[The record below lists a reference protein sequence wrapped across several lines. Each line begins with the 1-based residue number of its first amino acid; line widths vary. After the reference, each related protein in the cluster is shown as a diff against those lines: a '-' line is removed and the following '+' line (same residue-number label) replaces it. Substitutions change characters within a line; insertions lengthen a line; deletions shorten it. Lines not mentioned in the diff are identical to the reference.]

1 MFAQRHPLAATV
13 ATSAIILAFGA
24 AAHATMPRTEMRAA
38 ADGIGTRATVLHV
51 AVHRNCRIE
60 GGRRVCGVYRPGS
73 LWTPTP
79 TESSRMTRF
88 GFSTG
93 GSANV
98 FLHHSSTTGSGEAEQ
113 GTTLRS
119 VFPNSVS
126 GAGGH

>member
-1 MFAQRHPLAATV
+1 MFAQRHSLAATV

-24 AAHATMPRTEMRAA
+24 AAHATMARTEMRVTT
-38 ADGIGTRATVLHV
+38 DGIWTRATVHH
-51 AVHRNCRIE
+51 AATHRNCRIE

>member
-13 ATSAIILAFGA
+13 AVSAIVLAFGA
-24 AAHATMPRTEMRAA
+24 AAHGTMPRTEMRAA
-38 ADGIGTRATVLHV
+38 ADGIGTAVQHV

-60 GGRRVCGVYRPGS
+60 GGRRVCGVYRSGS
-73 LWTPTP
+73 LRTPTP

-88 GFSTG
+88 GFSNG
-93 GSANV
+93 GSANT

-119 VFPNSVS
+119 VFSNSVT
-126 GAGGH
+126 GAGAH